1 MKVKDCMTCDVVV
14 AEPHTLLRD
23 AAQMMQDVDAG
34 ILPVARDGHLF
45 GVVTDRDIVVRG
57 LARGLGPD
65 ATVEQV
71 MTQECE
77 CASEDDDLDDI
88 ADRMADLKVRRMPV
102 TGDGGGVIG
111 VISLADIV
119 RSKPNQGPKQ
129 AAEALR
135 GIAQPGPQH
144 NP

>member
-1 MKVKDCMTCDVVV
+1 MKVKDCMTRQVVV
-14 AEPHTLLRD
+14 AEPQTPIRD

-57 LARGLGPD
+57 IARGLGPD
-65 ATVEQV
+65 AMVEQV
-71 MTQECE
+71 MTHECE
-77 CASEDDDLDDI
+77 CAAEDDDLDDI
-88 ADRMADLKVRRMPV
+88 AGRMAELQVRRMPV
-102 TGDGGGVIG
+102 TRDGGALIG

-119 RSKPNQGPKQ
+119 RSKPNEGPKQ
-129 AAEALR
+129 AGEALR
-135 GIAQPGPQH
+135 GIAQPGQQH